1 MPLLPSAL
9 PPKGEARRYVAND
22 FLNLIA
28 LPAKGLSYGNPLI
41 QNGGEPPPILDKP
54 FSNIRRFSP
63 FRMTKSAV
71 PLPSFIPSRDSTPHG
86 LPLKPTQKNAM

>member
-28 LPAKGLSYGNPLI
+28 LRQWGERIETRQTRHGSDGSSARSSD
-41 QNGGEPPPILDKP
+41 GGEEIGNERVLSILKAG
-54 FSNIRRFSP
+54 
-63 FRMTKSAV
+63 SA
-71 PLPSFIPSRDSTPHG
+71 
-86 LPLKPTQKNAM
+86 LKDLLVRSAALV

>member
-28 LPAKGLSYGNPLI
+28 LPKREAC
-41 QNGGEPPPILDKP
+41 PPAG
-54 FSNIRRFSP
+54 SP
-63 FRMTKSAV
+63 AASLLYA
-71 PLPSFIPSRDSTPHG
+71 
-86 LPLKPTQKNAM
+86 QKNATLIDFMISFTPGDPPYTLYLYYLYMSHYISLSVL

>member
-28 LPAKGLSYGNPLI
+28 LPSWDIPLSCSSEFQQDRGFFYGLMVTTNKKLGTALN
-41 QNGGEPPPILDKP
+41 
-54 FSNIRRFSP
+54 
-63 FRMTKSAV
+63 A
-71 PLPSFIPSRDSTPHG
+71 
-86 LPLKPTQKNAM
+86 LK

>member
-28 LPAKGLSYGNPLI
+28 LPNQGAARPHANLEPLI
-41 QNGGEPPPILDKP
+41 P
-54 FSNIRRFSP
+54 
-63 FRMTKSAV
+63 MTSSYFFPKT
-71 PLPSFIPSRDSTPHG
+71 IPSA
-86 LPLKPTQKNAM
+86 LPKRKKKIQESP

>member
-28 LPAKGLSYGNPLI
+28 LRGWAAPYPGCKTV
-41 QNGGEPPPILDKP
+41 
-54 FSNIRRFSP
+54 RFSILFAGGGAALWEEGSP
-63 FRMTKSAV
+63 EIFLIDFFYSY
-71 PLPSFIPSRDSTPHG
+71 L
-86 LPLKPTQKNAM
+86 

>member
-28 LPAKGLSYGNPLI
+28 LPIREGFVRRYCFPHISYIHSDDMGMAV
-41 QNGGEPPPILDKP
+41 
-54 FSNIRRFSP
+54 SP
-63 FRMTKSAV
+63 FRTFPYIGIASPYA
-71 PLPSFIPSRDSTPHG
+71 
-86 LPLKPTQKNAM
+86 Q